1 MASERWDLQSCKG
14 MASPSEA
21 GGTVA
26 SWVWQVSGSRAGLSA
41 CAAGNAFYKESED
54 RIGIKK
60 QKTTSPLALPKKGNV
75 TWELVGWGF

>member
-1 MASERWDLQSCKG
+1 
-14 MASPSEA
+14 
-21 GGTVA
+21 VA

-60 QKTTSPLALPKKGNV
+60 NKKQPPPSLSQKK
-75 TWELVGWGF
+75 EM

>member
-60 QKTTSPLALPKKGNV
+60 NKKQPPPSLSQKK
-75 TWELVGWGF
+75 EM